1 MCTKWC
7 PLVLRCVFCVCME
20 AFYYC
25 HTDCN
30 VNFCDRAQCNPV
42 ICTHDDNKDPL
53 YLKWSLPDS
62 SDSRLLWKD
71 PLGSLKRS
79 QTTLQPRWSHLP
91 DFVVGCSQRVSVLRS
106 FLLSSFKGESV
117 YLKSSTSLRASVWF
131 WITILRW
138 KAPFL
143 SFGLG
148 FVWKKYN
155 IHSLVRLS
163 KKPFVVDRN
172 PTVSQMYLVNQDFF
186 PSGLLLAKRPSGGIT
201 TLYTQHWD
209 CSPLPWC
216 TLHSA
221 LYL

>member
-1 MCTKWC
+1 MCVRGG
-7 PLVLRCVFCVCME
+7 LLLLSYGLQRE
-20 AFYYC
+20 L
-25 HTDCN
+25 
-30 VNFCDRAQCNPV
+30 CDQAQCNPV

-53 YLKWSLPDS
+53 FLKWSLPDS

-138 KAPFL
+138 KASFL
-143 SFGLG
+143 SFWLG

-163 KKPFVVDRN
+163 KKRLLLTEIRLFLRC
-172 PTVSQMYLVNQDFF
+172 TWWTKTFF
-186 PSGLLLAKRPSGGIT
+186 SSGLLLAKRPSGGIT
-201 TLYTQHWD
+201 TLYTQH
-209 CSPLPWC
+209 
-216 TLHSA
+216 
-221 LYL
+221 

>member
-1 MCTKWC
+1 MSISAQVC
-7 PLVLRCVFCVCME
+7 VLCVCGGLLLLSHGLQRE
-20 AFYYC
+20 L
-25 HTDCN
+25 
-30 VNFCDRAQCNPV
+30 CDRAQCNPV
-42 ICTHDDNKDPL
+42 ICTHDDNKDPV

-91 DFVVGCSQRVSVLRS
+91 DFVVGCCQRVSVLRS

-131 WITILRW
+131 WITISRW

-172 PTVSQMYLVNQDFF
+172 PTVSQMYLVNQGFF
-186 PSGLLLAKRPSGGIT
+186 FHRASSLPRGL
-201 TLYTQHWD
+201 QEE
-209 CSPLPWC
+209 
-216 TLHSA
+216 
-221 LYL
+221 